1 MSSDKIA
8 DVLTRIRNA
17 YLAYHKFVMIKNTR
31 LNYDLCYAF
40 TRIGLIRNME
50 LIKIKSSKNKGGI
63 WLHLNC
69 IRSRI
74 EKGNIKLRLTRIS
87 KPTRRIYTSALELP
101 KEKTDVEYYL
111 ISTSDCGIL
120 TDEEARSV
128 ELGGEVLCWIS
139 ITK

>member
-17 YLAYHKFVMIKNTR
+17 HLAYHKFVMIKNTR
-31 LNYDLCYAF
+31 LNYDLCCAF

-50 LIKIKSSKNKGGI
+50 LIKVKSSKNKGGI

-69 IRSRI
+69 VRSRI
-74 EKGNIKLRLTRIS
+74 EKGNIGLRLTRIS

-101 KEKTDVEYYL
+101 KGRTGTEYYL
-111 ISTSDCGIL
+111 ISTATGKIL
-120 TDEEARSV
+120 TDNEARTAKV
-128 ELGGEVLCWIS
+128 GGEVLCWIS
-139 ITK
+139 LIK

>member
-17 YLAYHKFVMIKNTR
+17 YLAHHKFVMIKNTR

-50 LIKIKSSKNKGGI
+50 LIKIVRSKNKGGI

-69 IRSRI
+69 IRSWI
-74 EKGNIKLRLTRIS
+74 EQGNIKLQLTRIS
-87 KPTRRIYTSALELP
+87 KSTRRIYKTALELP
-101 KEKTDVEYYL
+101 KEKNRHRFAL
-111 ISTSDCGIL
+111 KFSDS
-120 TDEEARSV
+120 RF
-128 ELGGEVLCWIS
+128 
-139 ITK
+139 